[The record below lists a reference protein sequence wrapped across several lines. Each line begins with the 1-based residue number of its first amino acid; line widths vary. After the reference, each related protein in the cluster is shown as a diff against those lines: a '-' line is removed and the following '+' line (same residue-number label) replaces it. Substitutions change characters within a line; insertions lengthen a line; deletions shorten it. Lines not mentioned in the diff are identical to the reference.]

1 MDLLYRMFTLSGMLY
16 ALHGIAYSI
25 LTFVYNRYEVENR
38 TNLDTLNFS
47 YLVFRLATSSLIF
60 FGNLA
65 LNAIR
70 YNTCLKSDNM
80 AVSVGTNYTK
90 YQKSC
95 YTGIAFMLC
104 VQYAYHALT
113 RVDDI
118 HDLNTIDT
126 IRFYVD
132 ITGSFWLWYSLLY
145 RDFVDNSIMVIRGG
159 YTKTEVQQNVEP
171 VTTN

>member
-16 ALHGIAYSI
+16 ALHGIAYSV
-25 LTFVYNRYEVENR
+25 LTLVYNRYEVENPS
-38 TNLDTLNFS
+38 NLDSLNFS
-47 YLVFRLATSSLIF
+47 YLVFRLVTSALIF
-60 FGNLA
+60 VGHFA
-65 LNAIR
+65 LNLIR
-70 YNTCLKSDNM
+70 YDTCLKSDNM
-80 AVSVGTNYTK
+80 AVSIGNNYTK

-95 YTGIAFMLC
+95 YTGIAFVLC

-118 HDLNTIDT
+118 HHLNTIDN

-145 RDFVDNSIMVIRGG
+145 RDFVDNSVMVIRGG
-159 YTKTEVQQNVEP
+159 YKKTEVRQSVEP
-171 VTTN
+171 TTAN